1 MQILIVSL
9 SNKGGGASRASLNL
23 FNELKNKNIDVSM
36 ITIEGNSYPGV
47 KMLNSSRV
55 FKYIFRTKN
64 LIVKLMLVF
73 FKNYSKDYRSLNIFP
88 SKLLGLINNSN
99 ADIVHLHWIGAEM
112 ISIKQI
118 SKIEKA
124 IVWTMH
130 DAWPL
135 NGCNHIDA
143 KDYSIQ
149 ETKRRDVIKKITLN
163 RKIKYLGEK
172 NIHFTSP
179 SKWLFD
185 KYQKSFYSK
194 TKTKCTIVPNIF
206 DIDRWVRIDDVNA
219 KSYFSLPMNKI
230 IIIFGANNV
239 VTSYNKGYTF
249 FKFLVET
256 LDKDKYH
263 FLVFGNNT
271 DKFLLNKMNITK
283 IGIVKDDEIMKLIYS
298 AGNITLLPSRIE
310 NLPYTALESIACN
323 TPVLAFDTGG
333 LSDIVIHK
341 KNGYLVE
348 KYDKEQLIEGV
359 FWLSMNKLEN
369 INSTL
374 DWIKKE
380 TVIDEYIKL
389 YQKILK

>member
-1 MQILIVSL
+1 MRILIVSL
-9 SNKGGGASRASLNL
+9 SNKGGGASRAALNL
-23 FNELKNKNIDVSM
+23 FNELKTKNIDVSM
-36 ITIEGNSYPGV
+36 INIEGDNYPDV
-47 KMLNSSRV
+47 KILNSSRV
-55 FKYIFRTKN
+55 TKYIFRIKN
-64 LIVKLMLVF
+64 LIVKLILIF

-88 SKLLGLINNSN
+88 SKLLNLINNSN

-118 SKIEKA
+118 SKIKKI

-135 NGCNHIDA
+135 NGCNHIDPQ
-143 KDYSIQ
+143 DYNIQ
-149 ETKRRDVIKKITLN
+149 ETKRKDIIEKITLN
-163 RKIKYLGEK
+163 KKIKYLADK

-179 SKWLFD
+179 SKWLFN
-185 KYQKSFYSK
+185 KYQKSFYNK
-194 TKTKCTIVPNIF
+194 TKTKCTIIPNIF
-206 DIDRWVRIDDVNA
+206 DIDKWEKIDNDNA
-219 KSYFSLPMNKI
+219 KSYFSLPINKI
-230 IIIFGANNV
+230 IIIFGANNA
-239 VTSYNKGYTF
+239 VTSYNKGFTF

-271 DKFLLNKMNITK
+271 DKFLSNKTNITK
-283 IGIVKDDEIMKLIYS
+283 VGIVKDDKIMKKIYS

-348 KYDKEQLIEGV
+348 KYNKEQLIEGV
-359 FWLSMNKLEN
+359 FWLSKNKLEN

-374 DWIKKE
+374 NWIKKE
-380 TVIDEYIKL
+380 TVINEYIKI
-389 YQKILK
+389 YQEILK